1 MDSSVFQ
8 IMIFCQTR
16 MELKASDILQRVQ
29 QREEMSEMV
38 KKNPRLHSA
47 IKSFEEAYSVCLQGN
62 PHFSTLK
69 ELYHE
74 ISWYQ

>member
-1 MDSSVFQ
+1 
-8 IMIFCQTR
+8 
-16 MELKASDILQRVQ
+16 MELKASGILQRVYQ

-47 IKSFEEAYSVCLQGN
+47 IKSFEEAYSKFASLQGN
-62 PHFSTLK
+62 SHFSTLR

-74 ISWYQ
+74 ISWYRYFS